1 MNGSAGY
8 PFVYYA
14 RINRGRYITSEL
26 ICRTS
31 LHFLFP
37 PSPLS
42 LSLNIDRAS
51 IEKRGKKYIAYILDN
66 PRNQFEPAAIL
77 ALIRGT
83 IVNRTLGYNETQK
96 RRESERRGNEISST
110 RGGRALK
117 DYPELGQRASYVV
130 KQEAKEV

>member
-1 MNGSAGY
+1 MHRSKKG
-8 PFVYYA
+8 
-14 RINRGRYITSEL
+14 
-26 ICRTS
+26 
-31 LHFLFP
+31 
-37 PSPLS
+37 
-42 LSLNIDRAS
+42 
-51 IEKRGKKYIAYILDN
+51 GKKYIAYILDN

-96 RRESERRGNEISST
+96 RREERRGNEISST
-110 RGGRALK
+110 RGGRTLK